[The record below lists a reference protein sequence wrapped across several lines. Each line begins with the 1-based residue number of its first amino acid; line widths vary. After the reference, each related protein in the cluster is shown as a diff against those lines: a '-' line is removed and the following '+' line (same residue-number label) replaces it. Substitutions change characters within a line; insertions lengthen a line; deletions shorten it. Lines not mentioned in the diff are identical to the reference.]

1 MKNLNSELW
10 QVKIEIEISRLRA
23 YKLKTEVSKVVFLVE
38 IFGTIIKL
46 TEIYNQKIYVQM
58 VHKPEKKK
66 RVVLDV
72 NEYPLVYW

>member
-1 MKNLNSELW
+1 
-10 QVKIEIEISRLRA
+10 
-23 YKLKTEVSKVVFLVE
+23 VVFLVE

-72 NEYPLVYW
+72 NEYPLVY